1 MSYRGKL
8 TDIRDAGAEEG
19 RTGVTARIVA
29 IFEQAI
35 AQGELVPGAK
45 LPPTRQLA
53 ELAGVNHLTAAR
65 AYRQLA
71 ERGLVASKVGSGTF
85 VRAAAPIQ
93 DRAKVRDSIAWQ
105 RYVLP
110 ENDETYGDRVLAEM
124 HEHVHIEGLLPLS
137 VGYPSKRIF
146 PVESM
151 RDLTAKVMSEQAE
164 RALQYSDIRGI
175 PELAEQIADLS
186 AQRGAPEDVED
197 IVVTTG
203 ATQGLS
209 LAMRAILRSGD
220 TVACEDPSFMSVIR
234 AIRVAGAR
242 VQPVPVDEDG
252 LQVDELEA
260 LLAKTEIKAL
270 AIQPRSHNPT
280 GRDLAPERRERLLE
294 LAGRHGFFI
303 VEDGIYGELRL
314 DDDAPLRSL
323 RADAP
328 AHVIYTDSI
337 SKTVGGGLRAGWVV
351 ASGPVVGRI
360 VAEKRTDD
368 VHTPTLTQLVFAE
381 YLASGAFPDQVAL
394 AREHYRRGR
403 DAVLAAIDR
412 HLGSIASYVTPVG
425 GGHVWVTL
433 DSPVA
438 ERDLVEEAR
447 RQGVAYAPGGAM
459 RLGRSPH
466 LSLRLSFGYLPPEDL
481 DEGVRRLAAALRAVR
496 ARPAVRRAAAPI

>member
-1 MSYRGKL
+1 MSYRSEL
-8 TDIRDAGAEEG
+8 TDIRRSGNGEG
-19 RTGVTARIVA
+19 RSGVTARIVEV
-29 IFEQAI
+29 FERAI
-35 AQGELVPGAK
+35 ADGELAAGAK

-93 DRAKVRDSIAWQ
+93 DRARVRDSIAWQ

-124 HEHVHIEGLLPLS
+124 HEHIYIEGLMPLS
-137 VGYPSKRIF
+137 VGYPSERIF
-146 PVESM
+146 PLERM
-151 RDLTAKVMSEQAE
+151 RELTAEVMREQAE
-164 RALQYSDIRGI
+164 SALQYSDVRGT
-175 PELAEQIADLS
+175 PELAEQIAELS
-186 AQRGAPEDVED
+186 AQRGAPEDLED

-203 ATQGLS
+203 ACQGLS
-209 LAMRAILRSGD
+209 LAMRAILRPGD
-220 TVACEDPSFMSVIR
+220 TVACEDPSFMAVIR

-242 VQPVPVDEDG
+242 VQSVPVDEDG
-252 LQVDELEA
+252 LQLDELES
-260 LLAKTEIKAL
+260 LLARTEIKAL
-270 AIQPRSHNPT
+270 AIQPRAHNPT

-294 LAGRHGFFI
+294 LARRHGFFI

-314 DDDAPLRSL
+314 EGDESPRSL

-337 SKTVGGGLRAGWVV
+337 SKTVGGGLRTGWVA
-351 ASGPVVGRI
+351 ASGPVVDRI

-368 VHTPTLTQLVFAE
+368 IHTPTLTQLVVARYF
-381 YLASGAFPDQVAL
+381 ASGAFPEQVEL
-394 AREHYRRGR
+394 ARKHYRRGR
-403 DAVLAAIDR
+403 DAVLDAVER
-412 HLGSIASYVTPVG
+412 HLGPSASYVMPVAG
-425 GGHVWVTL
+425 AHVWVTL
-433 DSPVA
+433 DSPVD

-447 RQGVAYAPGGAM
+447 RQGVAYTPGGAM

-466 LSLRLSFGYLPPEDL
+466 LSLRLSFGYLEPDEL
-481 DEGVRRLAAALRAVR
+481 DEGVRRIASSLRAV
-496 ARPAVRRAAAPI
+496 ASRPAPRRAAAPI